1 MDTIEIIQNI
11 DKRVA
16 EIERE
21 VGLLKQARSE
31 LLDGAR
37 ATTQVERPNKRRR
50 TSRRRRR
57 VDRAS
62 TKQTVS
68 AEAIERLLANGAGL
82 STGAVADQAGAD
94 RETVLALLKQLEA
107 EGRVRRSGQ
116 RRATQWRRFTEEDA
130 IAERAAELA
139 SRSRS
144 AGHK

>member
-11 DKRVA
+11 DERMA

-21 VGLLKQARSE
+21 VGLLKQARNE

-37 ATTQVERPNKRRR
+37 ATTRVERPNKRRR
-50 TSRRRRR
+50 TIRRRRS
-57 VDRAS
+57 VNRAS

-68 AEAIERLLANGAGL
+68 AEALERLLADGDGL
-82 STGAVADQAGAD
+82 STVAVADQAGVD

-116 RRATQWRRFTEEDA
+116 RRATRWRRFTEEDA

-144 AGHK
+144 GGHE